1 MVLLVITTRILS
13 AIESIPPSSREELS
27 LPSFPVLEGPISH
40 EQLIEIARYFRESR
54 REQGNAAVDHEN
66 DQHTQPESPSPS
78 PLPSPTQCFTLNE
91 LLRGTK
97 VYIPPPPKKPEPS
110 PEYLA
115 QKARLLAALQTDEYN
130 RLISPGRN
138 PAIGPSPIFSSSTP
152 TASALHGSAY
162 AGADTLNGLDSEDPL
177 TPSLVLNIFLSVLIT
192 GFSVYWALTFFP
204 TPDFLSTFL
213 SSAPASEP
221 MRVLLSLFAALG
233 IGVAEVFIYAFYL
246 KKVSRAR
253 IRERRIKEKKE
264 LVGVVREESDTD
276 GAKVAAQKGEK
287 EEIWGRG
294 INGGVRRRV
303 REKWEEK
310 ERNRN
315 RHD

>member
-1 MVLLVITTRILS
+1 M
-13 AIESIPPSSREELS
+13 
-27 LPSFPVLEGPISH
+27 
-40 EQLIEIARYFRESR
+40 Q
-54 REQGNAAVDHEN
+54 
-66 DQHTQPESPSPS
+66 
-78 PLPSPTQCFTLNE
+78 
-91 LLRGTK
+91 
-97 VYIPPPPKKPEPS
+97 S

-138 PAIGPSPIFSSSTP
+138 LAIGPSPIFSSSTP
-152 TASALHGSAY
+152 TASALHGSSD

-233 IGVAEVFIYAFYL
+233 IGIAEVFIYAFYL
-246 KKVSRAR
+246 KKVSSAR

-264 LVGVVREESDTD
+264 LVGVVREESDID
-276 GAKVAAQKGEK
+276 GAKIAAQKGEK

-294 INGGVRRRV
+294 VNGGVRRRV

-315 RHD
+315 GHD